1 MGFLFPKAPKP
12 VPGANPAQNAST
24 ANPYSDPMRAG
35 GSFIGGSSA
44 GMTAKTKNPMGAKTS
59 LIGGG

>member
-12 VPGANPAQNAST
+12 APPPNPAMAAPTGNAF
-24 ANPYSDPMRAG
+24 ADPTPNAG
-35 GSFIGGSSA
+35 SYIGGL
-44 GMTAKTKNPMGAKTS
+44 TAQRKTTPKTS

>member
-12 VPGANPAQNAST
+12 VPPPNPAQAAPTTNAFAEPTPS
-24 ANPYSDPMRAG
+24 A
-35 GSFIGGSSA
+35 GSFLGANYKRKDSV
-44 GMTAKTKNPMGAKTS
+44 AKTS